1 MYKGIDVSERQGT
14 IDWKKV
20 KKAGCRFAVLRS
32 IKWDGKPDS
41 QFWANA
47 KGCYA
52 NDIPYSI
59 YRYTYAVLPTEA
71 LEEAEQVIRL
81 LRSRGKR
88 SCRIWWDVEDKSLE
102 PLGRDVLTGL
112 IKTAENTITGAGY
125 EFGIYTG
132 QFFYDGGFFDAGA
145 FDCPMWVARYP
156 VSRSFVFD
164 ENPPS
169 DKYRPEIKQPLFA
182 WQYTSKGR
190 IDGIDSLVD
199 LDICYLPFG

>member
-1 MYKGIDVSERQGT
+1 M
-14 IDWKKV
+14 
-20 KKAGCRFAVLRS
+20 LRS
-32 IKWDGKPDS
+32 IKRDGKPDS
-41 QFWANA
+41 QFSANA

-52 NDIPYSI
+52 NDIPYSV

-199 LDICYLPFG
+199 FDICYLPFG